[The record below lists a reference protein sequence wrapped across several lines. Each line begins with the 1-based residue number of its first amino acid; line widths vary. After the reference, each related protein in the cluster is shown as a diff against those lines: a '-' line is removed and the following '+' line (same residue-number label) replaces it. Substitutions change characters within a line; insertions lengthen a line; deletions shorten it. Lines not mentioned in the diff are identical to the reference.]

1 MVDISPEGGKPAKTL
16 KNKKFSPKFDDT
28 KKAKESSQLL
38 KSLLL
43 MFFFISKCPVKSTT
57 SYAMLDFESDI

>member
-28 KKAKESSQLL
+28 KKAKESS
-38 KSLLL
+38 
-43 MFFFISKCPVKSTT
+43 
-57 SYAMLDFESDI
+57 